1 MKITYFRFIILT
13 ALTVLSGCTTP
24 GIPELYTSSI
34 NEKTQKEGVD
44 YKLIT
49 INRESIANQ
58 KTFDQVAYI
67 NKRKKR
73 RDRISSKIKQSIIS
87 KNTISQVPSSSVTK
101 QNSYK
106 KNHTSYSANTINTA
120 NFLGITSKDSKKNY
134 HYRVGKNDI
143 LSITVWE
150 QPELSIPNESFVGHV
165 VSNDGK
171 FYFPYAGK
179 IQAAGKTIAQIRK
192 KLEEK
197 LKPFTAKPQVDIR
210 VTSFRS
216 QKAYITGA
224 IQKTNPL
231 EINDTPLSIR
241 DAISKSGGLKPY
253 GYTGYA
259 TLVKGNKNI
268 PIDLNRMLKYNDN
281 RQNFLLRNGDR
292 LHIIERDEIDEW
304 RRKLNLDIQKVKILS
319 PVRLKIELDK
329 IKSITLL
336 KKELE
341 REQKLQ
347 QSKVFVMGE
356 VHKPGSIRYQLEDGI
371 TLAEAINDSGSFKEE
386 TVNPRGIFVVRK
398 ENNNDQIPTVYQLP
412 IVAIQSMFLA
422 EQFNLHPRDIVYITA
437 TPSIRWNRV
446 LSHLIPTLTVVNAFK

>member
-1 MKITYFRFIILT
+1 MKITYLKFIVLT
-13 ALTVLSGCTTP
+13 ALIALSGCTMP
-24 GIPELYTSSI
+24 GIPGLNTFSN
-34 NEKTQKEGVD
+34 NEKPQKEGID

-49 INRESIANQ
+49 INSESIANQ
-58 KTFDQVAYI
+58 KTFDQLDYI
-67 NKRKKR
+67 NKRKHQRDQIVR
-73 RDRISSKIKQSIIS
+73 RLKQSIASENDINLDHSS
-87 KNTISQVPSSSVTK
+87 KTK
-101 QNSYK
+101 K
-106 KNHTSYSANTINTA
+106 HTSYKAGHTPLSANTINSA
-120 NFLGITSKDSKKNY
+120 NFMGITSKDLKKNY
-134 HYRVGKNDI
+134 HYHVGKNDI

-165 VSNDGK
+165 VGNDGK

-179 IQAAGKTIAQIRK
+179 IQAAGKTITQIRK
-192 KLEEK
+192 NLEKKLQ
-197 LKPFTAKPQVDIR
+197 PFTAKPQVDIT

-231 EINDTPLSIR
+231 VISDTPMSIR
-241 DAISKSGGLKPY
+241 DAISSSGGLKPY

-259 TLVKGNKNI
+259 TLLKGNKNI
-268 PIDLNRMLKYNDN
+268 PIDLNRMLKHNDN

-292 LHIIERDEIDEW
+292 LHIIERDEVAEW
-304 RRKLNLDIQKVKILS
+304 RRKLNLDIQKTKILS
-319 PVRLKIELDK
+319 PVKLKIELDK
-329 IKSITLL
+329 IRSIALL

-341 REQKLQ
+341 REQKLK

-356 VHKPGSIRYQLEDGI
+356 VRKPGSIKYQLEDGI

-386 TVNPRGIFVVRK
+386 TVNPIGIFVVRK
-398 ENNNDQIPTVYQLP
+398 ENDNEKIPTVYQLP
-412 IVAIQSMFLA
+412 IAAIQSMLLA

-446 LSHLIPTLTVVNAFK
+446 LSGLLPTLTVINAFK